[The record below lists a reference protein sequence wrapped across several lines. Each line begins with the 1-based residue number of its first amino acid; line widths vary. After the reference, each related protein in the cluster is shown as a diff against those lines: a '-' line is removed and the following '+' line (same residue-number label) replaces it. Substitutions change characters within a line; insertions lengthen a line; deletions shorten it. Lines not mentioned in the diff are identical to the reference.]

1 MFDLC
6 LQIHTYS
13 SIIHEC
19 TKYTK
24 QHNYL
29 FITYSILDL
38 KQTYTKILKLFRR
51 SWFNLNMT
59 QRDHILF
66 LIDDQ
71 ILRNLKKL
79 RYYIYIYHK
88 KSTDIYDL
96 LEEIILSFQSIS
108 ADTNDMIYNQDRN

>member
-6 LQIHTYS
+6 YQIHTFT
-13 SIIHEC
+13 SIINKC
-19 TKYTK
+19 ITYTK

-38 KQTYTKILKLFRR
+38 KQKYTKILKILRR
-51 SWFNLNMT
+51 SWPNLNMI

-66 LIDDQ
+66 LIDFS

-96 LEEIILSFQSIS
+96 LEEIILSFQSVK
-108 ADTNDMIYNQDRN
+108 ADYNQVRN